1 MPTSARSLRSQAR
14 ETEAQPLGQRNGGKN
29 RVKVIVETDKSDDR
43 RKVDRLIQ
51 EISKLG
57 VEVRVG
63 NYKLAC
69 GAAVKA
75 WLYVQLNKQE
85 SMIKDPSWPFV

>member
-1 MPTSARSLRSQAR
+1 M
-14 ETEAQPLGQRNGGKN
+14 KI
-29 RVKVIVETDKSDDR
+29 IVETDKTDDR
-43 RKVDRLIQ
+43 QAVDHIIQ

-57 VEVRVG
+57 VEVRIG

-75 WLYVQLNKQE
+75 WLEVQLNKQE